1 MYKYIWILYFIPVLY
16 FILFQAQLSHGFPYT
31 DRRAD
36 YGSTISGGATHG
48 GRLAHEHDPL
58 ALHQALQNAVDD
70 VQNPGMD
77 DNVAFMSDLPLIKS
91 KAFSLLFVIY

>member
-1 MYKYIWILYFIPVLY
+1 M
-16 FILFQAQLSHGFPYT
+16 QAQLSHGFPYT

-36 YGSTISGGATHG
+36 YGSTLSGGATHG

-70 VQNPGMD
+70 VQNPGID

-91 KAFSLLFVIY
+91 KYYYDRLLRCMVYSVIICSYEQKPG